1 MYLYMTDHANTSTG
15 FELTFSP
22 EVTTFAATGIH
33 TNPDRPSSINS
44 WLANTTTPPAT
55 SPGPRQAAQSSARPI
70 SAKASTREKQHN
82 RLSLNFLKRGPS
94 AVSAHQGNHNNHV
107 HQASVATIEKPREK
121 GIVRP
126 STNGQGNG
134 NVMSANGNGTR
145 QEQERVVSPTPT
157 NHTTRSEDKLQ
168 KYFGIPH
175 GQYRVMSPT
184 NDDIATTTNG
194 DPHHYSGGG
203 DLERPGT
210 RQSGVSVESSHNGRV
225 DNPGATGSYPGTRMG
240 SVKKRLSFMGL
251 GKKVSKTSVRSRG
264 QVESLMEE

>member
-1 MYLYMTDHANTSTG
+1 MLTHVTG

-22 EVTTFAATGIH
+22 EVTTFAAIGIH
-33 TNPDRPSSINS
+33 TNSDRPSSINS

-55 SPGPRQAAQSSARPI
+55 SPGPRQSAQSSARPI

-94 AVSAHQGNHNNHV
+94 AISAQQGSQNDHTL
-107 HQASVATIEKPREK
+107 QASFATIETPQEK
-121 GIVRP
+121 DIVRP
-126 STNGQGNG
+126 TTHEQGNG
-134 NVMSANGNGTR
+134 NRMSANGNGTR
-145 QEQERVVSPTPT
+145 EEQERVVSPTPT

-175 GQYRVMSPT
+175 GQYRVKSPT

-194 DPHHYSGGG
+194 GPHQYYGDG
-203 DLERPGT
+203 DLERPST
-210 RQSGVSVESSHNGRV
+210 RQSGVTAASSHNGGV
-225 DNPGATGSYPGTRMG
+225 DNSSATGSYSGKRMG

-251 GKKVSKTSVRSRG
+251 GKKISKTSVKSRG
-264 QVESLMEE
+264 PVQSLAEE